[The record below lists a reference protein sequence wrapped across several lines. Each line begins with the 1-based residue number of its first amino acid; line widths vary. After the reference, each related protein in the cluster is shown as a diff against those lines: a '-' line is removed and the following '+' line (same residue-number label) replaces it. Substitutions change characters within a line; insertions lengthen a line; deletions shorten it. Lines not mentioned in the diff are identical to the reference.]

1 MGPAGSELPGVEDNI
16 QNSRSSSKKSSRL
29 CKNLIE
35 CLLRPTPGLN
45 TVGAVGNRRAL
56 GGSWGDQS
64 DPEKQVANEAGAE
77 FREGWGKTEVPGRR
91 TSDWN
96 LF

>member
-1 MGPAGSELPGVEDNI
+1 M
-16 QNSRSSSKKSSRL
+16 
-29 CKNLIE
+29 
-35 CLLRPTPGLN
+35 
-45 TVGAVGNRRAL
+45 GAVDDRRAL